1 MVFLWF
7 SYGFPMVFLW
17 FQHSSKQIWVESPW
31 IPRCHHKFLRCP
43 VRIFQAQFHG
53 GYGFSTGESYGN
65 GVGTGMN
72 MCSMLSLL
80 SYIQKMYVY
89 IYIHTRICIS
99 ATYIYHN
106 ICSNTQKDGTVI
118 YHYFSRI
125 FLLLSLWGCYIYIYA
140 HHLYRV
146 RWLCEIPVL
155 DGRFV
160 SIIIY
165 MFIVQIFDEQE
176 VMREGQECADRT
188 KPCKQT
194 TFLTRSFFGQ
204 K

>member
-1 MVFLWF
+1 MA
-7 SYGFPMVFLW
+7 FLW

-80 SYIQKMYVY
+80 SYIHKMYVY

-125 FLLLSLWGCYIYIYA
+125 FLLLSLWGCYIYI
-140 HHLYRV
+140 
-146 RWLCEIPVL
+146 CTS
-155 DGRFV
+155 FV
-160 SIIIY
+160 SCQMIMWDPSFGRQICFYNNIY
-165 MFIVQIFDEQE
+165 VYCPDFW
-176 VMREGQECADRT
+176 RT
-188 KPCKQT
+188 GSHARR
-194 TFLTRSFFGQ
+194 TRMCG
-204 K
+204 